1 MNPNYI
7 NKYLI
12 KPAEDGSREDTKL
25 AVEFS
30 DEQIAEFVENGYL
43 VVGDDDFQKLI
54 GNADKE
60 YCIAMDGSLYEKPPY
75 VQPLEEVQQ
84 AKIDALK
91 ATRDALEVEP
101 IEYNGNT
108 FDYDDKARDRINAA
122 IIALEQLGESA
133 SLEWTT
139 VDNKDATVT
148 AQTLKNIISAVAVRS
163 NQLHVKYR
171 ELKEKVLACTTNEE
185 VATITWETA

>member
-30 DEQIAEFVENGYL
+30 DEQITDFVENGYL
-43 VVGDDDFQKLI
+43 VVDDEDFQKLI
-54 GNADKE
+54 GNGDKE

-75 VQPLEEVQQ
+75 VQPLADCQQ
-84 AKIDALK
+84 EKIDALK

-101 IEYNGNT
+101 IEYDGNLY
-108 FDYDDKARDRINAA
+108 DYDDKARDRINAA
-122 IIALEQLGESA
+122 IIALDISGQSI
-133 SLEWTT
+133 EWTT
-139 VDNKDATVT
+139 ADNTNVAVT
-148 AQTLKNIISAVAVRS
+148 ADDLRNIIANVAVRS
-163 NQLHVKYR
+163 NILHVKYR
-171 ELKEKVLACTTNEE
+171 ELKEQVLACITAEE
-185 VATITWETA
+185 VAEIVW